1 MVLSFSENPLDDASA
16 SSHAFSE
23 SGADPPT
30 VGDDSSVNDANSTGD
45 DSGTAPTD
53 ETSVKV
59 VARNPNFF
67 DDPET
72 DFRATH
78 TLAPVPE
85 ASTTIPASRGQ
96 QQSRPLPPLARP
108 LSKRSDSFDLPF
120 PLNPSSET
128 SFLKLP
134 LADWSDSFVTD
145 FHFRLT
151 SSPGAWDSFT
161 TSFAKTLDPSLLQ
174 KFLDCD
180 LKNHATAFLGIDRR
194 GDLLLIH
201 NLRLSPGS
209 GTLLDPVPHFLCLT
223 RSPFRNNPPSL
234 LDSDDMP
241 SILAVSSFP
250 NIPSVQEILDACLS
264 ASSDRDLPSFAMN
277 VQAWKDFKTPP
288 ASLAT
293 ASATSRTFS
302 SSSLFPIPPNLATH
316 LIQFFE
322 KHRDR
327 KYRTP
332 ATVAKFI
339 FSVAAKI
346 WSKSLP
352 ATNSRPPQKI
362 PGHFGVYPSATPD
375 PPLPLGDRTWNP

>member
-1 MVLSFSENPLDDASA
+1 MVLSFSENPLDDNSA

-30 VGDDSSVNDANSTGD
+30 VGDDSSVNDANSTGE

-53 ETSVKV
+53 ETSAKV

-72 DFRATH
+72 VFRVIPTQ
-78 TLAPVPE
+78 APVPE

-96 QQSRPLPPLARP
+96 QQSRPLPPLALPR
-108 LSKRSDSFDLPF
+108 SKRSDLFDLPF

-151 SSPGAWDSFT
+151 LSPGAWDSFT
-161 TSFAKTLDPSLLQ
+161 TSFAKTLDSSLLQ

-194 GDLLLIH
+194 GNLLLIH
-201 NLRLSPGS
+201 NLQLTPGS

-223 RSPFRNNPPSL
+223 RSPFRNNPPNL

-241 SILAVSSFP
+241 SILAVSSSTDV
-250 NIPSVQEILDACLS
+250 PSVQEILDACIS
-264 ASSDRDLPSFAMN
+264 ASSDCDLPPFAMN
-277 VQAWKDFKTPP
+277 VQAWKNFKTPP
-288 ASLAT
+288 ASVAT
-293 ASATSRTFS
+293 ASATTHTFS
-302 SSSLFPIPPNLATH
+302 SSSLFPIPQT
-316 LIQFFE
+316 
-322 KHRDR
+322 
-327 KYRTP
+327 
-332 ATVAKFI
+332 
-339 FSVAAKI
+339 
-346 WSKSLP
+346 
-352 ATNSRPPQKI
+352 
-362 PGHFGVYPSATPD
+362 
-375 PPLPLGDRTWNP
+375 